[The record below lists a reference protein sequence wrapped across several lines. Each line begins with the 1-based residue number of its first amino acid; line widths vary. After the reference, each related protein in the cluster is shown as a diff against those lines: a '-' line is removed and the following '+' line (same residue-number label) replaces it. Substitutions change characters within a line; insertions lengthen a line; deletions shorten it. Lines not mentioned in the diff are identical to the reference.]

1 MLENIITLFSS
12 INLFDGIGINWFSG
26 LSQFMTHDAF
36 GGCQDSTLAEI
47 AHKEL
52 EKILFTDN
60 DYWLSQCP
68 LPCRQIYYTLNT
80 VNFHVTSITN
90 AAFMLGMTYENFAV
104 EKAIEKLAYDVG
116 DLLAQVGGTLG
127 LTLGFSCLSC
137 LIAVIDCL
145 KKLMDHGWKK

>member
-1 MLENIITLFSS
+1 
-12 INLFDGIGINWFSG
+12 
-26 LSQFMTHDAF
+26 MTHDAF

-104 EKAIEKLAYDVG
+104 KKAIEKLAYDVG
-116 DLLAQVGGTLG
+116 DLLAQVHLTSAGQEDSQDQVVPGSDPRRTGRQVRGGRRHPAG
-127 LTLGFSCLSC
+127 
-137 LIAVIDCL
+137 
-145 KKLMDHGWKK
+145 DHRIRQCPGCHRRRAADLRR